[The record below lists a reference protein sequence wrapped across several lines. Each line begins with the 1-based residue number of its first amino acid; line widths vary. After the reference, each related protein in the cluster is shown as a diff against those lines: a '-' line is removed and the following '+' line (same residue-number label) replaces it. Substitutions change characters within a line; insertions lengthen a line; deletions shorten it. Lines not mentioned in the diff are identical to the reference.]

1 MEFSN
6 PAGSEGC
13 AACGHEHLVAF
24 YETEE
29 RLVATVVA
37 HLAPALLNR
46 DAAILV
52 ATPEHR
58 EAFADELQMAGVDLD
73 AAAREGRYLA
83 LDAADLL
90 SRFMV
95 DGTPDAARFRE
106 IVVALLDRVSEEGR
120 EVRVYGEM
128 VALLWAAGHVTSTI
142 ALEDLWNELVAEL
155 GFSLFCGYPI
165 SGFDVQSR
173 SAFEHICGQHSAVR
187 RPVQADERRDG
198 DLTV

>member
-37 HLAPALLNR
+37 HLAPALLGR
-46 DAAILV
+46 DAAIVV
-52 ATPEHR
+52 ATAEHR
-58 EAFADELQMAGVDLD
+58 EAFAEELQP
-73 AAAREGRYLA
+73 
-83 LDAADLL
+83 DLL

-95 DGTPDAARFRE
+95 DGTPDRARFRE
-106 IVVALLDRVSEEGR
+106 IVVALLDRVSEEDR

-187 RPVQADERRDG
+187 RPMQADERRDG